1 MTCTYPQVECVY
13 HRELCAGCQNM
24 VEMIRVRGLLEEET
38 VEAVKGMVGGMKG
51 KGEGKEGE
59 GVEGK

>member
-38 VEAVKGMVGGMKG
+38 AKAVEGMVGEMKG
-51 KGEGKEGE
+51 KEERKEGS
-59 GVEGK
+59 GR